1 MSEQTHGW
9 FHCGRCGQLFQAPLE
24 AKSRTCS
31 SCGRDPSTF
40 GEKTAKS
47 GPTGYAPLA
56 ERRASTAEEGPLP
69 QKRAIRKRRPN
80 SLIYKILAG
89 WLTFTLLLAFFAGR
103 LWQEDDKL
111 GTQVRNSQIVE
122 NGPLGDEERAILEEA
137 MPEIGRC
144 LGGFLGSGTPEQRN
158 QYVHQPISVAG
169 KMARFYSMNPLVQI
183 NPTDV
188 KNSERRLINLEKG
201 PAIATVWEVADG
213 RKLDA
218 VFYKDDGEWR
228 LDWEQFVRYGE
239 LPWPLFL
246 AGSGSD
252 AGEFRLTA
260 RTKMVDEKSS
270 DNLLS
275 IVLYSPRFGFP
286 GDPGNASPEFL
297 VPRDSEDGRLLAAAF
312 RAERAGKSPFDG
324 ALTAGDPDGMIRLR
338 VRVKRSEGEKGR
350 SFAIERVIACHWL
363 ANDEPGL
370 APLSEQQVLDD
381 EARLRDADQPLVPKE

>member
-1 MSEQTHGW
+1 
-9 FHCGRCGQLFQAPLE
+9 LFQAPLD
-24 AKSRTCS
+24 AKDRTCS

-69 QKRAIRKRRPN
+69 QKRAIRKRRPS

-89 WLTFTLLLAFFAGR
+89 WLVFILLLIFLAKR
-103 LWQEDDKL
+103 LSQDDEKL
-111 GTQVRNSQIVE
+111 GMQVRNSQVVK
-122 NGPLGDEERAILEEA
+122 NGPLGDEELAILDEA
-137 MPEIGRC
+137 MPQCARC
-144 LGGFLGSGTPEQRN
+144 LGGFLGSGTPEERN
-158 QYVHQPISVAG
+158 QFVWKPISVAG
-169 KMARFYSMNPLVQI
+169 KMARFYGMNPLSQV

-188 KNSERRLINLEKG
+188 KNTAKRLLQLETG
-201 PAIATVWEVADG
+201 PAIITEWEVVDG

-218 VFYKDDGEWR
+218 VFYKEDGEWR

-246 AGSGSD
+246 AGSGG
-252 AGEFRLTA
+252 ATGEFRVMA
-260 RTKMVDEKSS
+260 RSKRVDEKSS
-270 DNLLS
+270 GNLLS
-275 IVLYSPRFGFP
+275 IVLYSPRFGYP

-312 RAERAGKSPFDG
+312 RAERGGKSPFDG
-324 ALTAGDPDGMIRLR
+324 ALAAGDPDGMIRLR
-338 VRVKRSEGEKGR
+338 VRVKRTDSEKGR
-350 SFAIERVIACHWL
+350 VLTLERVIACHWL

-381 EARLRDADQPLVPKE
+381 EATLRDTDQPPAHTE